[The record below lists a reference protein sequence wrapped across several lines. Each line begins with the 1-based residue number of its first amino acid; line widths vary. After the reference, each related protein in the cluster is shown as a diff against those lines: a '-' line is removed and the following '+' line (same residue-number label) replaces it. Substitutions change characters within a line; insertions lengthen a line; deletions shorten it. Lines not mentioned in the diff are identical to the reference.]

1 LQIDL
6 NPALAS
12 PLLSVMNFLNEVTLE
27 FPDAI
32 SFAPGR
38 PAESFFDVAGALTK
52 LESFVAYR
60 SRQTGQPPAAIRTG
74 LGQYGKT
81 NGIIND
87 LIARYLATDERI
99 DAAADA
105 IMVTSG
111 AQEAMSILLQGLF
124 APDRDVLLVS
134 EPNYIGM
141 TSAARVLGIEI
152 EPIPVDPDGVQLGA
166 LRDAIERV
174 RRRGRC
180 PKAFYDIPDF
190 HNPLGTAL
198 AIERRHELL
207 RIAADTGVL
216 VIEDNPYG
224 MFAYDAARLPTLKS
238 LDRDGSVIYIGT
250 FSKTLFPALRIGYL
264 VADQPVAAGP
274 ERTWPLAAELSK
286 VKSIT
291 SVNTSGILQ
300 AIVGGILIESEC
312 SLEARIAD
320 KIAYCKGNRDH
331 MLIALERCFGAGTP
345 FGGALTWNRPR
356 GGYFLTVETPLVWT
370 EQAVRTC
377 ARDFGVIVCPMVF
390 FSQQPGRER
399 QIRLSF
405 SYVSAEEI
413 DGGIERL
420 RAFLARGVT

>member
-1 LQIDL
+1 MPIDL

-38 PAESFFDVAGALTK
+38 PAESFFDVPGTLAK

-60 SRQTGQPPAAIRTG
+60 GRQTGQSPAAIRAG
-74 LGQYGKT
+74 LGQYGRT

-87 LIARYLATDERI
+87 LIARYLAIDERI
-99 DAAADA
+99 DVAADA

-124 APDRDVLLVS
+124 APGRDALLVS

-174 RRRGRC
+174 RRRGRQ

-190 HNPLGTAL
+190 HNPLGTAMAL
-198 AIERRHELL
+198 ERRHELL
-207 RIAADTGVL
+207 RLAAETGIL
-216 VIEDNPYG
+216 VVEDNPYG
-224 MFAYDAARLPTLKS
+224 MFAYDSARLPTLKS

-264 VADQPVAAGP
+264 VADQPIAEGRAGSW
-274 ERTWPLAAELSK
+274 TLAAELSK

-300 AIVGGILIESEC
+300 AIVGGLLIEAEF
-312 SLEARIAD
+312 SLQARIAD
-320 KIAYCKGNRDH
+320 KVAYCKGNRDH

-345 FGGALTWNRPR
+345 LGGKLTWNRPR
-356 GGYFLTVETPLVWT
+356 GGYFLSLETPLVWT

-377 ARDFGVIVCPMVF
+377 ARDFGVIVCPMDF
-390 FSQQPGRER
+390 FSLQPGREH

-413 DGGIERL
+413 DDGIDRL
-420 RAFLARGVT
+420 RAFVARGAS

>member
-1 LQIDL
+1 
-6 NPALAS
+6 
-12 PLLSVMNFLNEVTLE
+12 MNFLNEVTLE

-38 PAESFFDVAGALTK
+38 PAESFFDVAGALAK

-60 SRQTGQPPAAIRTG
+60 SRQTGQSPQAIRSG
-74 LGQYGKT
+74 LGQYGRT

-87 LIARYLATDERI
+87 LIARHLATDERI
-99 DAAADA
+99 EAAADA
-105 IMVTSG
+105 IMITSG

-124 APDRDVLLVS
+124 APARDVLLVS

-174 RRRGRC
+174 RRRGRQ

-190 HNPLGTAL
+190 HNPLGTAMAL
-198 AIERRHELL
+198 ERRHALL
-207 RIAADTGVL
+207 RLAAETGIL

-224 MFAYDAARLPTLKS
+224 MFAYDSARLPTLKS

-264 VADQPVAAGP
+264 VAEQPVAAGP
-274 ERTWPLAAELSK
+274 GRSWPLAAELSK

-300 AIVGGILIESEC
+300 AIVGGILIESDC
-312 SLEARIAD
+312 SLQARIAD
-320 KIAYCKGNRDH
+320 KVAYCKGNRDH
-331 MLIALERCFGAGTP
+331 MLIALERYFGAGTP
-345 FGGALTWNRPR
+345 LGGKLTWNRPR
-356 GGYFLTVETPLVWT
+356 GGYFLSVETPLVWT
-370 EQAVRTC
+370 EQVVRAC
-377 ARDFGVIVCPMVF
+377 ARDFGVIVCPMCF
-390 FSQQPGRER
+390 FSLQPGREH

-413 DGGIERL
+413 DGGIDRL
-420 RAFLARGVT
+420 RAFLARGAS